1 MAYEL
6 ANPVKKISQ
15 MGDSNSMWYYTDGD
29 AIGTIDDNEYF
40 LLSKEELT
48 AGDVVIV
55 NSGGSNGVVDILIIT
70 TSSATQVRSALL
82 LSLIHI

>member
-1 MAYEL
+1 MFAITAL
-6 ANPVKKISQ
+6 SSMLVF
-15 MGDSNSMWYYTDGD
+15 NSMWYYTDGD

-40 LLSKEELT
+40 LLSEKELT
-48 AGDVVIV
+48 AGDVIIV

-82 LSLIHI
+82 A